1 MTNIIQP
8 NAIASIKLSGAEIS
22 DFDPQSKRIFT
33 TGEASGKPVL
43 QVVDATNPT
52 NLQKLQDIDLSGFGS
67 GIQGVAVRKAN
78 GTNNSIVAVAIS
90 ATKTTD
96 PGKVVFFDATTLT
109 KLAEVTVG
117 ALPDMITF
125 TPDGS
130 KLLVANEGEPGED
143 YTIDPEGSISIID
156 VSGNITAL
164 DNSKVKTAD
173 FKAFNGQEAALRAQK
188 VRIFGKANGG
198 NSTAAQDFE
207 PEYIAVSPDGKTAFV
222 ALQENNAFAILD
234 IATATI
240 TKIAPLGFKDHSLPG
255 NGFDASDRDVNG
267 TAAGGGK
274 INIQNWPV
282 FGMYQPDGIASF
294 QVDGKTYYIT
304 ANEGDA
310 RIRPTANGVLPTPNN
325 TEGAIFNEEVRV
337 GSANY
342 VLDPTAFPNAAELKR
357 PENLGRLTVT
367 NTLGDIDGDGDFDQI
382 YAFGARSFS
391 IWDDQ
396 GKLVFDSGDQIEKT
410 LAQLT
415 PTLFNANNG
424 SAADFDTRSDNKGP
438 EPESVVIG
446 VINNKPYAFVALERA
461 GGGVLVYDVSKPTA
475 PEFVQYVRTDSD
487 ISLEGLKFIPAADS
501 PNGKP
506 LLAVSNEVSNT
517 VSLYQVDVPTTS
529 NFNFRMQILHASDF
543 EAGIPAVDDAVRF
556 SAVLNYLRTDPNLAA
571 SLRANTLTLS
581 SGDNYIPG
589 AFLNASSDP
598 SLNNIGGLGVGTA
611 VIGRGDIGILNALGI
626 QASALGNHEFDLG
639 VRQVRDILRPGG
651 GNPGTNFPYLST
663 NLNFQPEIAAGN
675 LASSDL
681 AGNQTTAEASTIIN
695 KIAKSTV
702 ISLPGNDGILGTAD
716 DQKIGIVGA
725 TTPTLPNISSSGSTI
740 VTPSNP
746 TDFVALAAEIQ
757 STVDI
762 LKGTGIN
769 KIILLAHMQQLLIER
784 DELAPR
790 LRDVDIIIAG
800 GSNTLLSDAND
811 ILRPGDVST
820 GQYPTLR
827 TGADGKPVLVV
838 NTDGNYKY
846 VGRLVTEFDQN
857 GVIDVS
863 KLNSTINGA
872 YATDE
877 AGVDRVYGRDVN
889 PRDVADT
896 KVVAIT
902 DGIRNVISAKDNQ
915 IVGKVSVFLN
925 GTRQDVRT
933 QETNFGNLTADA
945 NLWLARQID
954 PTVVIS
960 LKNGGGIRDSIGAI
974 AVPTGA
980 VNSSDVTKLPTQP
993 NPLAPNKQVGDVSQL
1008 DIENS
1013 LRFNNDLSLVTVT
1026 AQQLRWI
1033 MEHGVAGTRPGAT
1046 PGQFPQVAGIN
1057 FSFDPTRTAIA
1068 FNNQTGAITTQGDRV
1083 RSLVVLNEDGSPG
1096 DIVVQDGKLVGDP
1109 NRTFRI
1115 VTLNFLAGTS
1125 NANILG
1131 GDNYPFPKFILDN
1144 PTLANRVDLRGETT
1158 VDVNRNGIID
1168 APLSLAPGV
1177 FTFAPPGSEQ
1187 DALAE
1192 YLRSVYSQTPYNISD
1207 RGFRPDHPRIV
1218 NLQSAATSQTLNPD
1232 NTFTV
1237 GVNTNLRVTIQ
1248 GINST
1253 GVNEIGV
1260 FVVDDNQNRI
1270 NGIAPGSPGYT
1281 QSVLQR
1287 GKVIFSAIANNPQG
1301 YDPTQLSRILGGLS
1315 SGSRLAFYLVQNGTT
1330 DSVIA
1335 GRSANVFFGT
1345 TSGNAATV
1353 SQLSSGNYQIAWRD
1367 QQNNPVFNN
1376 LVVTVASTNTPEV
1389 LGTRLQGQQEG
1400 EVLDLRGLTGQQVK
1414 ADFIL
1419 NREAAY
1425 NNFIGFYRV
1434 ADKNGGIDING
1445 DGTADI
1451 LPGQTGYTQAAVR
1464 GRVAGFD
1471 LTVPNQGIASFTGKQ
1486 LAGGSIYAPFLI
1498 SNGTVDQVLSGQN
1511 TQVYFPYLGANPGRV
1526 DHIRLLGDNTFGFED
1541 LPGGGDFDYNDMI
1554 VRVNLSLA

>member
-1 MTNIIQP
+1 MVNLIQP
-8 NAIASIKLSGAEIS
+8 NRIGFVQLSGAEIS

-33 TGEASGKPVL
+33 TGESGGKPVL
-43 QVVDATNPT
+43 QVVDAADPTNPQR
-52 NLQKLQDIDLSGFGS
+52 LPDIDLSSFGA
-67 GIQGVAVRKAN
+67 GIQSVAVRKAT
-78 GTNNSIVAVAIS
+78 GTGNSILAVAIS
-90 ATKTTD
+90 ANQLTD
-96 PGKVVFFDATTLT
+96 PGKIVFFDATTLT
-109 KLAEVTVG
+109 KLAAVSVG

-130 KLLVANEGEPGED
+130 KLLVANEGEPNED

-164 DNSKVKTAD
+164 DNSKVKTAN
-173 FKAFNGQEAALRAQK
+173 FQAFNGQENALRAQG
-188 VRIFGKANGG
+188 VRIFGKVNGG

-234 IATATI
+234 IDTATVTSI
-240 TKIAPLGFKDHSLPG
+240 VPLGFKDHSLPG

-267 TAAGGGK
+267 TSGGGGK

-282 FGMYQPDGIASF
+282 LGMYQPDGLASF
-294 QVDGKTYYIT
+294 QVGGKTYYIS

-310 RIRPTANGVLPTPNN
+310 RIRPTANGVLPAPNA
-325 TEGAIFNEEVRV
+325 TEGAIFNEEARV
-337 GSANY
+337 SSLT
-342 VLDPTAFPNAAELKR
+342 LDPTAFPDASTLQR

-367 NTLGDIDGDGDFDQI
+367 NTLGDTDGDGDYDKL
-382 YAFGARSFS
+382 YAYGARSFT

-396 GKLVFDSGDQIEKT
+396 GKLVFDSGDQLEKIT
-410 LAQLT
+410 AQLT

-438 EPESVVIG
+438 EPESVVVG
-446 VINNKPYAFVALERA
+446 VINNKPYAFVGLERA
-461 GGGVLVYDVSKPTA
+461 GGGVVVYDLSNPAA

-487 ISLEGLKFIPAADS
+487 VSPEGLKFIPASDS

-506 LLAVSNEVSNT
+506 LLAVSHEVSNT
-517 VSLYQVDVPTTS
+517 VSFYQVDVPVVS
-529 NFNFRMQILHASDF
+529 DANAPFRLQILHAADF

-556 SAVLNYLRTDPNLAA
+556 SAVLNRLRTDPNLP
-571 SLRANTLTLS
+571 SNVLANTLTLS

-589 AFLNASSDP
+589 AFLNASSDA
-598 SLNNIGGLGVGTA
+598 SLNNVGGLGAGTA

-639 VRQVRDILRPGG
+639 VRQVRDILRPSG

-663 NLNFQPEIAAGN
+663 NLNFQPEITAGN
-675 LASSDL
+675 LSNSDL
-681 AGNQTTAEASTIIN
+681 ASNQTTAEASTIKN

-702 ISLPGNDGILGTAD
+702 ITLPGNDGILGNAD

-746 TDFVALAAEIQ
+746 TDFAALAAEIQ
-757 STVDI
+757 STVDV
-762 LKGTGIN
+762 LTGQGIN
-769 KIILLAHMQQLLIER
+769 KVILLSHMQQLNIER
-784 DELAPR
+784 NELAPR
-790 LRDVDIIIAG
+790 LRDVDVIIAG
-800 GSNTLLSDAND
+800 GSNTLLSDTND
-811 ILRPGDVST
+811 ILRQGDVSQ
-820 GQYPTLR
+820 GDYPVLR
-827 TGADGKPVLVV
+827 TGADGRPVLVV
-838 NTDGNYKY
+838 NTDGNYQY

-863 KLNSTINGA
+863 KLDNTINGV

-877 AGVDRVYGRDVN
+877 AGVDRVYGSDVN
-889 PRDVADT
+889 PRDVADPR
-896 KVVAIT
+896 VVAIT
-902 DGIRNVISAKDNQ
+902 DGIRNVISGKDNL
-915 IVGKVSVFLN
+915 IVGRASVFLN

-954 PTVVIS
+954 STVTIS
-960 LKNGGGIRDSIGAI
+960 LKNGGGIRDNIGAI
-974 AVPTGA
+974 AAAPGA
-980 VNSSDVTKLPTQP
+980 VNSSDITKLPTQP
-993 NPLAPNKQVGDVSQL
+993 NPLAPNKQTGDVSQL

-1033 MEHGVAGTRPGAT
+1033 IEHGVAGTRPGAT

-1057 FSFDPTRTAIA
+1057 FSFDATRTAIA
-1068 FNNQTGAITTQGDRV
+1068 FNNQTGAVTTEGDRV
-1083 RSLVVLNEDGSPG
+1083 RSLVVVNEDGSPS
-1096 DIVVQDGKLVGDP
+1096 DIIIQDGKLVGDP
-1109 NRTFRI
+1109 SRTFRI
-1115 VTLNFLAGTS
+1115 VTLNFLAGTN

-1131 GDNYPFPKFILDN
+1131 GDNYPFPKFISDN

-1158 VDVNRNGIID
+1158 DDVNRNGKID
-1168 APLSLAPGV
+1168 TALPLTPGA
-1177 FTFAPPGSEQ
+1177 FTFAAAGSEQ

-1192 YLRSVYSQTPYNISD
+1192 YLKAVYGNTPYNIAD
-1207 RGFRPDHPRIV
+1207 EGFRPDRPRII
-1218 NLQSAATSQTLNPD
+1218 NLQSASPTTRNTD
-1232 NTFTV
+1232 NTFTL
-1237 GVNTNLRVTIQ
+1237 GINANLRITIQ

-1260 FVVDDNQNRI
+1260 VAVDDNENRI
-1270 NGIAPGSPGYT
+1270 NGIAPGSAAYT
-1281 QSVLQR
+1281 QEALKR

-1301 YDPTQLSRILGGLS
+1301 YDPTQLSRIVGGLS
-1315 SGSRLAFYLVQNGTT
+1315 SGSRLVFYLVQNGTT
-1330 DSVIA
+1330 DGVLT
-1335 GRSANVFFGT
+1335 GKNANVFFGT
-1345 TSGNAATV
+1345 TTDNAATV
-1353 SQLSSGNYQIAWRD
+1353 SDLGSGGYQIAWRD
-1367 QQNNPVFNN
+1367 QQNNSVFNN
-1376 LVVTVASTNTPEV
+1376 LVVTVASTNSPEV
-1389 LGTRLQGQQEG
+1389 LGTRLQGRQEG
-1400 EVLDLRGLTGQQVK
+1400 EVLDLRGLTGQQVT
-1414 ADFIL
+1414 ADFVV
-1419 NREAAY
+1419 NREAAF

-1434 ADKNGGIDING
+1434 VNENGGIDTNG

-1451 LPGQTGYTQAAVR
+1451 LPGQAGYTQAAVR
-1464 GRVAGFD
+1464 GRVAGID
-1471 LTVPNQGIASFTGKQ
+1471 LIAPNQGTASFTDRQ
-1486 LAGGSIYAPFLI
+1486 LTGGSIFAPFLI

-1511 TQVYFPYLGANPGRV
+1511 NQVYFAYLGANPGRV

-1541 LPGGGDFDYNDMI
+1541 LPNGGDLDYNDMI
-1554 VRVNLSLA
+1554 VQVNLSLV